1 MTSSTGC
8 GFPNLLAPGEI
19 GSLRVKNR
27 VLMAPVS
34 TNFATAEGEVSPELI
49 SFYERRAKGGT
60 GLLILECVNV
70 DFPRGKTG
78 HTQMRIDN
86 DRFVPKLHEL
96 AEILH
101 EAGASTALQLN
112 HSGGL
117 YGDRSREALKPV
129 APSPFLYGKL
139 MIEAK
144 EATREEIHRIRN
156 NFVDAA
162 ERAALAGFDA
172 VEIHGAHGYLLAE
185 FLSPWTNQRKDEYG
199 GSTENRARLALEIVQ
214 GIRKRLPCFP
224 IIFRISGDEFVSP
237 ERELPEDFAV
247 LKSERMEERNLS
259 GRGLSE
265 TIEVVNLLKGAGVDC
280 FHVTAGTHRLPH
292 TFSRR
297 AQVEGMGMG
306 QGWKS
311 YLAGEIRRTCGV
323 KTVAVGVIRDHGVA
337 EEILSRGDADFV
349 ALGRGLIADPDWVSK
364 ARTKKVVRKCIGCN
378 SCVQYRSGYG
388 WKLRCAVNAMAGREY
403 RLVEPEIAGKAPS
416 LKKILVVGGGPA
428 GMEAARVAAL
438 RGHTVTLIEKKT
450 ALGGRLAAA
459 GILEEKS
466 KIRWLSEWLQ
476 GELAKLNVEIRVGIE
491 ITEMAL
497 SGGGFDALVVATG
510 ALPDS
515 KRLPTIKNPGS
526 RGFFAQA
533 VELLEGTASIP
544 EGTEKVLVVGG
555 GLIGCETACYL
566 AQKGFRTTV
575 VTRRE
580 KDSLGA
586 DMDPINRYETLSSL
600 FKLKVGIKDR
610 IRLVEISPEAVRYEN
625 GSGEILDETY
635 DFILFAQGMEPD
647 RTISPRC
654 EDIFPEVY
662 RIGDCSSPRNIL
674 YAVYEGFSVGNKL

>member
-1 MTSSTGC
+1 MTSGAGC
-8 GFPNLLAPGEI
+8 NFPNLLAPGRI
-19 GSLRVKNR
+19 GTLQVKNR

-34 TNFATAEGEVSPELI
+34 TNFATAEGEVTPELV
-49 SFYERRAKGGT
+49 SFYERRARGGA

-78 HTQMRIDN
+78 HTQMRIDS

-101 EAGASTALQLN
+101 EAGASAALQLN

-139 MIEAK
+139 MIEAE
-144 EATREEIHRIRN
+144 EASREEIHRIRN
-156 NFVDAA
+156 NFIDAA

-172 VEIHGAHGYLLAE
+172 IEIHGAHGYLLAE

-199 GSTENRARLALEIVQ
+199 GSVENRTRLALEIVQ
-214 GIRKRLPCFP
+214 GIRKKLPCFP

-237 ERELPEDFAV
+237 ERGLPEDFAV
-247 LKSERMEERNLS
+247 LKAERPEERNLP
-259 GRGLSE
+259 GRGLAE
-265 TIEVVNLLKGAGVDC
+265 TVEVVNLLKSAGVDG

-292 TFSRR
+292 TFARR
-297 AQVEGMGMG
+297 AQVEGMGME

-311 YLAGEIRRTCGV
+311 YLAGEIRRACNV
-323 KTVAVGVIRDHGVA
+323 KTVAVGVIRDHAVA

-364 ARTKKVVRKCIGCN
+364 ARTGKPVRKCIGCN

-403 RLVEPEIAGKAPS
+403 RLGEPETAGKTLSPR
-416 LKKILVVGGGPA
+416 KVLVVGGGPA

-438 RGHTVTLIEKKT
+438 RGHRVTLAEKKPV
-450 ALGGRLAAA
+450 LGGSLVAA

-466 KIRWLSEWLQ
+466 KIRWLNEWLQ
-476 GELAKLNVEIRVGIE
+476 GELAALNVELRPGFEV
-491 ITEMAL
+491 TEEAL
-497 SGGGFDALVVATG
+497 SGEEFDALVIATG
-510 ALPDS
+510 GLPES
-515 KRLPTIKNPGS
+515 KRLPAIHNPEEKD
-526 RGFFAQA
+526 FFAQA
-533 VELLEGTASIP
+533 TELLEGTAAVP
-544 EGTEKVLVVGG
+544 KGAEKVLVVGG
-555 GLIGCETACYL
+555 GLIGCETACYI
-566 AQKGFRTTV
+566 ARKGFRTTV
-575 VTRRE
+575 MTRRG

-586 DMDPINRYETLSSL
+586 DMDPINRYETLSTL
-600 FKLKVGIKDR
+600 FKLGIE
-610 IRLVEISPEAVRYEN
+610 IRDGAKLVEISPEAVRYEN
-625 GSGEILDETY
+625 GNGETLEEPF

-647 RTISPRC
+647 RKISQKA
-654 EDIFPEVY
+654 EDRFPEVY
-662 RIGDCSSPRNIL
+662 RIGDCVMPRNIL
-674 YAVYEGFSVGNKL
+674 YAVYEGFSVGNKI